1 MKLPENLM
9 LELPTIKE
17 KFPSEGK
24 QKKKKRNTIQAF
36 IHTSYEKLF
45 VSLKIH
51 GSYVCTVSKL

>member
-24 QKKKKRNTIQAF
+24 QKKKKNTIQAF
-36 IHTSYEKLF
+36 IHTFYEKLF